1 MGLMPSN
8 IRTSLCARTYR
19 RTAPDGT
26 AYTCPARPSPPIPR
40 ILEPRPYLPS
50 HVVSLTGAGAGCT
63 MTSDEHAG
71 KACPARGIRSFRTC
85 RILWIFVEISLG
97 ILVIFKNLWIRLRLA
112 EAQLAPTLPSASAAG
127 TTTMTAA
134 RVADIFA
141 MIDDHTA
148 AGTMSGKQVEAIC
161 AMINDAC
168 NDDAKGLHSEKGR
181 RRRERDAGIG
191 STRCYKQ
198 MRRLG
203 KGSSG
208 RVVMAQHR
216 NTGQTVALKTIHAR
230 GGARRPNVGD
240 LLKEACVLAAC
251 RGHPNLVGLHAIVRD
266 PGTKQYCLVMDYVGP
281 SLFHALDRHVEEH
294 GRAFPEADV
303 RRVMRQLLTGAAAMH
318 ERGIIHRDMKTANI
332 LIGEDG
338 GVVKFCDYGLAM
350 PTAKAEPPYGLA
362 GTVPYMAPEM
372 LLEKPEYDAAVDM
385 WSLGCVMAEMLS
397 GEELFSGEKTTG
409 QVGKILDVLGAP
421 GRKTWQHL
429 ESALRADEVRQWRA
443 RQREVRRRHDRLR
456 ELFPEELLSWH
467 GFHVLKGLLTCNPSK
482 RLTAAAALRCPWFKV
497 DGPGTDDASGH
508 GIGGTALARHTS

>member
-1 MGLMPSN
+1 M
-8 IRTSLCARTYR
+8 
-19 RTAPDGT
+19 
-26 AYTCPARPSPPIPR
+26 
-40 ILEPRPYLPS
+40 
-50 HVVSLTGAGAGCT
+50 TG
-63 MTSDEHAG
+63 DERAG
-71 KACPARGIRSFRTC
+71 KACPARGIRFFRNC
-85 RILWIFVEISLG
+85 RIFWIFVEISLG
-97 ILVIFKNLWIRLRLA
+97 ILVIFKNLWMGFRLA
-112 EAQLAPTLPSASAAG
+112 EAQLTLTPPSAGAAG

-134 RVADIFA
+134 RIADIFA
-141 MIDDHTA
+141 MIDEHTA

-168 NDDAKGLHSEKGR
+168 HDGAKDIHREKGR
-181 RRRERDAGIG
+181 RRRDAGIG

-216 NTGQTVALKTIHAR
+216 DTGQIVALKTIHAR
-230 GGARRPNVGD
+230 GGARRPNAGE

-266 PGTKQYCLVMDYVGP
+266 LGTKQYCLVMDYVGP
-281 SLFHALDRHVEEH
+281 NLLHALDRHVEEH
-294 GRAFPEADV
+294 SRAFPEAGV

-318 ERGIIHRDMKTANI
+318 ERGIIHRDMKTTNI
-332 LIGEDG
+332 LVGEDG
-338 GVVKFCDYGLAM
+338 GAVKFCDYGLAM

-385 WSLGCVMAEMLS
+385 WSLGCIMAEMLS
-397 GEELFSGEKTTG
+397 GEELFAGEKATG

-421 GRKTWQHL
+421 GKKTRQHF
-429 ESALRADEVRQWRA
+429 ESALRADEVQQWRA
-443 RQREVRRRHDRLR
+443 RQREVRRHDRLR

-482 RLTAAAALRCPWFKV
+482 RLTADAALRCPWFKA
-497 DGPGTDDASGH
+497 DDRAGTDDASGQ
-508 GIGGTALARHTS
+508 GIGGTALARHTAWRGAATVR